1 MGLLSKIVRHDA
13 LKPAIEWGL
22 REEDFLT
29 DEGRAIY
36 QHMLMMIRDP
46 RFNGSTPGVNVM
58 ALLYPNFDMCD
69 DESVS
74 LEAYCTMVREGKLAV
89 EVQSAFREA
98 LASPENA
105 VERTTKLMDRLQR
118 NVLSVAYG
126 QRDDVNFADALTRI
140 VADYDLKE
148 SGVDLSVGKWPWD
161 SFNETSGGLQNDDYI
176 VLYGRPKSKKS
187 WVLAAFI
194 ASLYLQ
200 DKTVLI
206 YTKEMTADNIFT
218 RVAACIVGV
227 PYQELRTGRLS
238 REDRQ
243 KLGMLQQV
251 VAELQ
256 ATQRM
261 ICLNGKDSSGNDT
274 VEWLEAKAKKYKPDI
289 IFIDG
294 LYLMN
299 DSRGSKN
306 QKDNF
311 RVQNISRACRQ
322 MVLTLGIPLVA
333 TLQATR
339 AASAHKSANLDE
351 IAFSDAIGQDV
362 TCAIRVINEDDT
374 PGQEKI
380 TLVVGGSREYKF
392 SGCRI
397 WGKCANDFGWIENLS
412 QREIDSIKQK
422 DERGDEKAAG
432 VLPNG
437 APNPGRKVD
446 PKKGLPTDRQQ
457 VDRHFDSLKNGG
469 RPTSQRQRPGM
480 RAP

>member
-13 LKPAIEWGL
+13 LKQSIEWGL

-46 RFNGSTPGVNVM
+46 RFHGSTPGVNVM

-69 DESVS
+69 DESVT
-74 LEAYCTMVREGKLAV
+74 LEAYCTMVREQKLGV
-89 EVQSAFREA
+89 ELQGATREA
-98 LASPENA
+98 LTSSENA
-105 VERTTKLMDRLQR
+105 VSRATKLMDRLQR
-118 NVLSVAYG
+118 NILSVAYG
-126 QRDDVNFADALTRI
+126 QRDDITFSDALTRI
-140 VADYDLKE
+140 VADYDLRE

-161 SFNETSGGLQNDDYI
+161 PFNETSGGLQNDDYI

-194 ASLYLQ
+194 ASMFLQ

-227 PYQELRTGRLS
+227 EYQELRTGRLS
-238 REDRQ
+238 REGRQ
-243 KLGMLQQV
+243 RLGMLQQV
-251 VAELQ
+251 AAELQ

-274 VEWLEAKAKKYKPDI
+274 VEWLEAKAKKYKPDA

-322 MVLTLGIPLVA
+322 MVLSLKTPLVA

-362 TCAIRVINEDDT
+362 TCAIRVINDEDTDT
-374 PGQEKI
+374 I

-397 WGKCANDFGWIENLS
+397 WGKCATDFGWIENLS
-412 QREIDSIKQK
+412 QKEIDSIKQK
-422 DERGDEKAAG
+422 DERGDEKSSG

-437 APNPGRKVD
+437 KQIPGKKVD

-457 VDRHFDSLKNGG
+457 LDRHFKSLNGS
-469 RPTSQRQRPGM
+469 RPRPGM

>member
-1 MGLLSKIVRHDA
+1 MGLLSKIVRYDA
-13 LKPAIEWGL
+13 LKAAIEWGL

-58 ALLYPNFDMCD
+58 AKLYPNFDMCD
-69 DESVS
+69 DEGMS
-74 LEAYCTMVREGKLAV
+74 LEAYCTMVREAKLAV
-89 EVQSAFREA
+89 EMQSAAREA
-98 LASPENA
+98 LTSSENA
-105 VERTTKLMDRLQR
+105 VERATKLMDRLQR
-118 NVLSVAYG
+118 NVLSIAYG

-140 VADYDLKE
+140 VADYDLRE
-148 SGVDLSVGKWPWD
+148 SGVDLSVGKWPW
-161 SFNETSGGLQNDDYI
+161 SPFNETSGGLQEDDYI

-187 WVLAAFI
+187 WVLATFI

-200 DKTVLI
+200 DKTILV
-206 YTKEMTADNIFT
+206 YTKEMTADNILT
-218 RVAACIVGV
+218 RVAACIIGA
-227 PYQELRTGRLS
+227 PYQELRTGRMS
-238 REDRQ
+238 REMRQ

-251 VAELQ
+251 VAEMQ

-261 ICLNGKDSSGNDT
+261 IVLNGKDSGGNDT
-274 VEWLEAKAKKYKPDI
+274 VEWLEAKAKKYKPDV

-322 MVLTLGIPLVA
+322 MVLSLKIPLVA

-362 TCAIRVINEDDT
+362 TCAVRVISDDDLDT
-374 PGQEKI
+374 I

-392 SGCRI
+392 SGCLI
-397 WGKCANDFGWIENLS
+397 NGKCAEDFTLIKNLN

-457 VDRHFDSLKNGG
+457 IDRQFNRLNGG
-469 RPTSQRQRPGM
+469 RPTSQRPRPGM
-480 RAP
+480 RAPS

>member
-13 LKPAIEWGL
+13 LKHAIEWGL
-22 REEDFLT
+22 RDEDFLT

-58 ALLYPNFDMCD
+58 ATLYPNFDMCD
-69 DESVS
+69 DPNMS
-74 LEAYCTMVREGKLAV
+74 LEAYCTMVRENKLGV
-89 EVQSAFREA
+89 EMQGAFREA
-98 LASPENA
+98 LASSDNA
-105 VERTTKLMDRLQR
+105 VDRTTKLMDRLQR
-118 NVLSVAYG
+118 NVLSIAYG
-126 QRDDVNFADALTRI
+126 QRDDVNFSDALTRI
-140 VADYDLKE
+140 LADHDLRA
-148 SGVDLSVGKWPWD
+148 SGVDLSIGKWPWEP
-161 SFNETSGGLQNDDYI
+161 FNDTSGGLQNDDYI

-194 ASLYLQ
+194 ASLFLQ

-206 YTKEMTADNIFT
+206 YTKEMTADNIFM
-218 RVAACIVGV
+218 RVGACIAGL

-238 REDRQ
+238 REDRK
-243 KLGMLQQV
+243 KLGLLQQV
-251 VAELQ
+251 VADMQ

-274 VEWLEAKAKKYKPDI
+274 IEWLEAKAKKYKPDA

-311 RVQNISRACRQ
+311 RVQNISRAARQ
-322 MVLTLGIPLVA
+322 MVLSLGVPLVA

-362 TCAIRVINEDDT
+362 TCAIRVINDEETDT
-374 PGQEKI
+374 I

-397 WGKCANDFGWIENLS
+397 WGIPATDFSWIENLS
-412 QREIDSIKQK
+412 QKEIDSIKQK
-422 DERGDEKAAG
+422 DERNDERSAG
-432 VLPNG
+432 VLPGGRPANG
-437 APNPGRKVD
+437 APKKQD
-446 PKKGLPTDRQQ
+446 PKKGLPTADQQLKRQFN
-457 VDRHFDSLKNGG
+457 RLNN
-469 RPTSQRQRPGM
+469 RAGM
-480 RAP
+480 RVP